1 MNNDFDFQELG
12 FAKKDEIWYGQEGN
26 YWSNISQKDNS
37 EYSKYL
43 KEEDAYSV
51 MKRFF
56 PQHEEVIFSPK
67 RVGGIAT
74 LDISDE
80 DVILDAGAMW
90 GALSIPMARTGA
102 KVFAMDQTEESLLF
116 LNRRKNDEDLENLE
130 VICADLNKQEL
141 QQNFFSKIVVNGV
154 LEWVPYR
161 EDYQVNSEE
170 NKTRKSKG
178 VNLESPYNMQKNF
191 LKKMQKSLKKDGQLY
206 LAIENRYDFLYFL
219 GLPEPHCNIR
229 FISFMPRFIQNI
241 IHSIINGSEFRTW
254 TYSRTELIRLI
265 ESAGFSDIKMHY
277 GFPDYR
283 TPEIVL
289 NDKNFKEFYREN
301 SPLGKKSLIKKI
313 AIKSVELI
321 VYKFLKLTYFSPSFI
336 VHATKNADE

>member
-1 MNNDFDFQELG
+1 
-12 FAKKDEIWYGQEGN
+12 
-26 YWSNISQKDNS
+26 
-37 EYSKYL
+37 
-43 KEEDAYSV
+43 

-56 PQHEEVIFSPK
+56 PQHEDVIFSPK

-74 LDISDE
+74 LDISAD

-102 KVFAMDQTEESLLF
+102 KVFALDQTEESLLF
-116 LNRRKNDEDLENLE
+116 LKRRKADEDLENLE
-130 VICADLNKQEL
+130 IVCADLNKQDI
-141 QQNFFSKIVVNGV
+141 QQKFFSKIVVNGV

-161 EDYQVNSEE
+161 EDYEVNSKD
-170 NKTRKSKG
+170 NKSKKIKEES
-178 VNLESPYNMQKNF
+178 LDSPYIMQQNF
-191 LKKMQKSLKKDGQLY
+191 LKKMHKSLREDGKLY
-206 LAIENRYDFLYFL
+206 LAIENRYDFMYFL

-241 IHSIINGSEFRTW
+241 IHYIINGSEFRTW
-254 TYSRTELIRLI
+254 TYSRTELKKLI
-265 ESAGFSDIKMHY
+265 ESAGFSDVKMHY

-283 TPEIVL
+283 IPELVL
-289 NDKNFKEFYREN
+289 DDKNFKEFYREN

-321 VYKFLKLTYFSPSFI
+321 VYKFLRLTYFSPSFI
-336 VHATKNADE
+336 VHATKNADR